1 MPQFKAT
8 LTFLG
13 LVTGGLYAACGAVLA
28 TAGWTAPACIASGFA
43 SGIGLILAV
52 FTDLSGQTVT
62 NGNNP
67 DPTKREA
74 PQWFKVH
81 DDGFMELYD
90 GRMHELHN
98 SNETHTI
105 HDAVH
110 GFVHTLDTV
119 DGYTR
124 VYTDFSQHEST
135 KNVRMPSSE
144 VSAVKAGGRRR
155 RSGMQ
160 SSVEDIANLFPRAH
174 KHVLDGA
181 TYMAQKIGSVKHKPG
196 PAAQH
201 TLGQQIGNKAYR
213 IGSYCTT
220 FKYQSKVIADMGL
233 TLSEKG
239 STPSTNEPPCR
250 A

>member
-1 MPQFKAT
+1 MPKFTAT

-13 LVTGGLYAACGAVLA
+13 LVTTGLYAACGSVLA
-28 TAGWTAPACIASGFA
+28 TAGWTAPPCIASGFA

-62 NGNNP
+62 SGNNP

-74 PQWFKVH
+74 PQFFKVH

-90 GRMHELHN
+90 HRMHELHGT
-98 SNETHTI
+98 NETHKI
-105 HDAVH
+105 HDAIH
-110 GFVHTLDTV
+110 GFMHTLDTK

-135 KNVRMPSSE
+135 
-144 VSAVKAGGRRR
+144 ADVKLPRRVAAPAKGRRGR
-155 RSGMQ
+155 PGTQ
-160 SSVEDIANLFPRAH
+160 PGLADIANLFPRAH

-181 TYMAQKIGSVKHKPG
+181 TYQAQKIGSVKHKPG

-201 TLGQQIGNKAYR
+201 TLGQQIGNKAWR

-220 FKYQSKVIADMGL
+220 FKFNGKNIADMGL

-239 STPSTNEPPCR
+239 STPVENEPPCKG
-250 A
+250 